1 MTIATAVE
9 HYMQTNGFTREE
21 YTAKSVPVKV
31 GPFIFRLPNG
41 PARQRAIA
49 QHDVHHVL
57 TGYATDLAGEAEI
70 GAFELR
76 AGCTSFFLYMINI
89 AAVVAGLFI
98 APRKVLRAWRRARG
112 ARTLYALGLGSGD
125 VERLE
130 VEALRE
136 LAGVPRDGYAAR
148 HVRSTAS

>member
-1 MTIATAVE
+1 MTIASAVE
-9 HYMQTNGFTREE
+9 AYMQLNGFTREE

-31 GPFIFRLPNG
+31 GPLVIHMPNG

-57 TGYATDLAGEAEI
+57 TGYHTDLAGEAEI

-76 AGCTSFFLYMINI
+76 AGCTSFFLWMINL
-89 AAVVAGLFI
+89 AAVAAGLFI
-98 APRKVLRAWRRARG
+98 APRRVLRAFRRARH
-112 ARTLYALGLGSGD
+112 AKTLYALELGASD
-125 VERLE
+125 VEKIE

-136 LAGVPRDGYAAR
+136 IAGIPPAGYVA
-148 HVRSTAS
+148 

>member
-9 HYMQTNGFTREE
+9 QYMQLNGFTRDE
-21 YTAKSVPVKV
+21 YTAKTVPVKV
-31 GPFIFRLPNG
+31 GPLVIRLPYG

-57 TGYATDLAGEAEI
+57 TGYHTDLAGEAEI

-76 AGCTSFFLYMINI
+76 AGCTSFFLWMINL

-98 APRKVLRAWRRARG
+98 APRRVLRAFRAARG
-112 ARTLYALGLGSGD
+112 AKTLYALELAAKD
-125 VERLE
+125 VETIE
-130 VEALRE
+130 VDTLRD
-136 LAGVPRDGYAAR
+136 LAGIPRGGYVA
-148 HVRSTAS
+148 

>member
-9 HYMQTNGFTREE
+9 QYMQTNGFTREE

-31 GPFIFRLPNG
+31 GPLVFRLPNG

-57 TGYATDLAGEAEI
+57 TGYATDLTGEAEI

-98 APRKVLRAWRRARG
+98 APRRVLRAWKNARG
-112 ARTLYALGLGSGD
+112 ARTLYALGLASSD

-130 VEALRE
+130 VGALRE
-136 LAGVPRDGYAAR
+136 LAGVPHDGYA
-148 HVRSTAS
+148 

>member
-9 HYMQTNGFTREE
+9 RYMEINGFTREE

-31 GPFIFRLPNG
+31 GPLLIRLPNG

-57 TGYATDLAGEAEI
+57 TGYHTDLIGEAEI

-76 AGCTSFFLYMINI
+76 GGCTSFFLWMINL

-98 APRKVLRAWRRARG
+98 SPRRVLAAFRSARG
-112 ARTLYALGLGSGD
+112 AKTLYALELGAKD
-125 VERLE
+125 VETIE
-130 VEALRE
+130 VETLRE
-136 LAGVPRDGYAAR
+136 LAHIPRRGYD
-148 HVRSTAS
+148 V

>member
-1 MTIATAVE
+1 MNVATMVE
-9 HYMQTNGFTREE
+9 QYMENNGFTVEA

-31 GPFIFRLPNG
+31 GPIVFQMPNG

-76 AGCTSFFLYMINI
+76 GGCTSFFLWMINL
-89 AAVVAGLFI
+89 AAVAAGMFI
-98 APRKVLRAWRRARG
+98 APRRVMRAFRHARG
-112 ARTLYALGLGSGD
+112 ARTLYAMELGAKD
-125 VERLE
+125 VEPIE
-130 VEALRE
+130 VETLRE
-136 LAGVPRDGYAAR
+136 MAGIPHEGY
-148 HVRSTAS
+148 VTTSC

>member
-1 MTIATAVE
+1 MTATVAVAVE
-9 HYMQTNGFTREE
+9 RYMQDNGFSREE

-31 GPFIFRLPNG
+31 GPLTIRLPNG

-57 TGYATDLAGEAEI
+57 TGYHTDLTGEAEI

-76 AGCTSFFLYMINI
+76 GGCTSFFLWMINL

-98 APRKVLRAWRRARG
+98 APRRVFRAFRRAKG
-112 ARTLYALGLGSGD
+112 AKTLYALNLGAGE
-125 VERLE
+125 VAPLE
-130 VEALRE
+130 LEALR
-136 LAGVPRDGYAAR
+136 ARASVPRGGY
-148 HVRSTAS
+148 VRAD